1 MISKKIP
8 AFTLTEML
16 IVLAISTIIAGLAF
30 TIISLFGRNIQ
41 AIENNYS
48 LSTELNLFEQ
58 QMTIDFNRF
67 HTVSYNINRDE
78 LSLKTPLD
86 SIVYKFDEGFT
97 LRNLDT
103 LLSQKMIKKLYFS
116 GKEIKEGEIDAVEFK
131 LTENQKNSSVFI
143 YKENDATFYLNENG
157 N

>member
-16 IVLAISTIIAGLAF
+16 IVLAISTIVAGLAF
-30 TIISLFGRNIQ
+30 TIISLFGRNIH

-48 LSTELNLFEQ
+48 VSTKRNLFEQ
-58 QMTIDFNRF
+58 QITIDFNRY
-67 HTVSYNINRDE
+67 HTISYDNQKDE
-78 LSLKTPLD
+78 LNLKTPLD
-86 SIVYKFDEGFT
+86 SIVYKFDEGVVI
-97 LRNLDT
+97 RNLDT
-103 LLSQKMIKKLYFS
+103 LLSQKNLKKVYFS
-116 GKEIKEGEIDAVEFK
+116 GKEIKKGDIDAIEIIF
-131 LTENQKNSSVFI
+131 TENQKHTSIFI